1 MNNSFNDT
9 HFGSTDNAT
18 ENLQTNQ
25 VLHSYKYVAF
35 NLAL

>member
-9 HFGSTDNAT
+9 HFGSTNNAT
-18 ENLQTNQ
+18 ENLHKNQ
-25 VLHSYKYVAF
+25 VLHSYVAF